1 MYPLLQ
7 VRNHN
12 AMMQHRIIFLNFG
25 NCMRMVVGHNN
36 RQASQ
41 NFWRQEDPEPWP
53 KEVASLLSDEHRW
66 PRPKALMVD
75 PAQPAAPA

>member
-1 MYPLLQ
+1 MPRAQDIRKQFRKY
-7 VRNHN
+7 
-12 AMMQHRIIFLNFG
+12 
-25 NCMRMVVGHNN
+25 MRTVVGHNN
-36 RQASQ
+36 PQARQ

-53 KEVASLLSDEHRW
+53 KEVAFLLSDEHRW